1 MSHLDFSKTP
11 IQIGSQNQHLSK
23 LLFIF
28 KRYHDLLEN
37 DEDITHRLNFDTT
50 TQQACID
57 FTNQLM
63 YMDDEQ
69 LNKYIEENVP
79 VEKLPFF
86 VNVVYCALKLM
97 YEEHIHDT
105 SRIQVTIQTAYALT
119 DEQVNQIVEVIQAK
133 EGKPCYANV
142 EVNPKIIGGLCVSYN
157 TKIFDD
163 TYATKLTKM
172 KQNIIK
178 EINQDEQEPNK

>member
-1 MSHLDFSKTP
+1 MAHLDFSKTP

-37 DEDITHRLNFDTT
+37 DEDLTHRLNFDQT

-57 FTNQLM
+57 YTNQLIL
-63 YMDDEQ
+63 MDDHELGQ
-69 LNKYIEENVP
+69 YIQENVP
-79 VEKLPFF
+79 VEKLNFF

-97 YEEHIHDT
+97 YQEHTHDT
-105 SRIQVTIQTAYALT
+105 SHIQVTIQTAYALT

-133 EGKPCYANV
+133 EGKPCYAYV
-142 EVNPKIIGGLCVSYN
+142 DVNPKLIGGLRVSYN
-157 TKIFDD
+157 TMIFDD
-163 TYATKLTKM
+163 TYATKLTNM

-178 EINQDEQEPNK
+178 EINQDEQEPHK